1 MHESAARESSL
12 NTQVMNMEL
21 ELKRARD
28 EVRRLKQEKDSYE
41 QDYHDLTKTKDETHV
56 ELKDMRAQLRDFKYR
71 ETRMLSEYSELEEEN
86 IMLQKQIS
94 NLRTS
99 QVNTGSILDQPDI
112 SYSSTNATRRREYS
126 ARLSKHFTVLGVW
139 CQF

>member
-1 MHESAARESSL
+1 MLQVSTRTGIEHEETLLHESAARESSL
-12 NTQVMNMEL
+12 NTQVMNMEV

-28 EVRRLKQEKDSYE
+28 EVRRLKQEKDSCE

-99 QVNTGSILDQPDI
+99 QVELIVYFLPAAPT
-112 SYSSTNATRRREYS
+112 
-126 ARLSKHFTVLGVW
+126 
-139 CQF
+139 